1 MPHLKDI
8 RTSLEVGFPENG
20 VPEAFLRYR
29 GKVMRTIEA
38 VTEFPFEDAQFE
50 VVLMDGA
57 AVSAARVRE
66 AHRVLRPDG
75 RLFFVVPE
83 KVKEQ
88 DEGYTLPEIYSLVR
102 CGFNIVDVERPHW
115 WTFGRR
121 GRTLTICAQK
131 ETWKTVS
138 NTYRPYL

>member
-8 RTSLEVGFPENG
+8 RTSLEVGFSENG
-20 VPEAFLRYR
+20 LPEVFLRYR
-29 GKVMRTIEA
+29 GRVTRAIGA
-38 VTEFPFEDAQFE
+38 VAAFPYEDAQFE

-57 AVSAARVRE
+57 AVSAASVKE
-66 AHRVLRPDG
+66 AHRVLKPNG
-75 RLFFVVPE
+75 RLFFVVTE
-83 KVKEQ
+83 KVKGQEA
-88 DEGYTLPEIYSLVR
+88 GYTLPEVYSLVR

-131 ETWKTVS
+131 KTWKTLS
-138 NTYRPYL
+138 NTYRPYV

>member
-20 VPEAFLRYR
+20 VPEAFFRYR

-57 AVSAARVRE
+57 AVSRAAVKE
-66 AHRVLRPDG
+66 AHRVLKPDG
-75 RLFFVVPE
+75 RLYFAVPE
-83 KVKEQ
+83 KTRQ
-88 DEGYTLPEIYSLVR
+88 QAGFTLPEVYSLVR
-102 CGFNIVDVERPHW
+102 DGFHIVEVERPSRW
-115 WTFGRR
+115 CFWRR
-121 GRTLTICAQK
+121 ERTLTICAK
-131 ETWKTVS
+131 KKNWKTLT

>member
-20 VPEAFLRYR
+20 VPEAFFRYR

-75 RLFFVVPE
+75 RLFFVVRRKSRSRTRAIPCPRFIRWC
-83 KVKEQ
+83 VAAS
-88 DEGYTLPEIYSLVR
+88 TSSTSSVR
-102 CGFNIVDVERPHW
+102 IGGPLDAADAR
-115 WTFGRR
+115 
-121 GRTLTICAQK
+121 
-131 ETWKTVS
+131 
-138 NTYRPYL
+138 

>member
-1 MPHLKDI
+1 MPHLTDI

-20 VPEAFLRYR
+20 MPEAFLHYR
-29 GKVMRTIEA
+29 GKVTRTIEDLA
-38 VTEFPFEDAQFE
+38 EFPYEDSQFE

-66 AHRVLRPDG
+66 AHRVLKPNG

-83 KVKEQ
+83 KVKAQ

-102 CGFNIVDVERPHW
+102 CGFNIIDVVRPHW

-131 ETWKTVS
+131 KTWKTLS
-138 NTYRPYL
+138 NSYRPYV

>member
-1 MPHLKDI
+1 MRPV
-8 RTSLEVGFPENG
+8 RTSLEVGFPG
-20 VPEAFLRYR
+20 EALPARFAPLRGRVWRATDRATALPY
-29 GKVMRTIEA
+29 
-38 VTEFPFEDAQFE
+38 EDAQFE

-131 ETWKTVS
+131 KTWKTVS